1 MATRQVYDGNGT
13 VIATE
18 IIPDPP
24 APTLMPVD
32 IVQLF
37 TTVEL
42 LALEQSTNLFV
53 VAFRTQFFAAINP
66 IALDDPRFLA
76 ALQTM
81 QTLGILS
88 ADRVAAIQSNTRPV

>member
-1 MATRQVYDGNGT
+1 MASREVYQNGML
-13 VIATE
+13 IGTE
-18 IIPDPP
+18 SIPDPP

-37 TTVEL
+37 TAAEL
-42 LALEQSTNLFV
+42 LAVEQSTNLAV

-66 IALDDPRFLA
+66 IALDDARFQT

-88 ADRVAAIQSNTRPV
+88 SARVAAIQSNTRPA